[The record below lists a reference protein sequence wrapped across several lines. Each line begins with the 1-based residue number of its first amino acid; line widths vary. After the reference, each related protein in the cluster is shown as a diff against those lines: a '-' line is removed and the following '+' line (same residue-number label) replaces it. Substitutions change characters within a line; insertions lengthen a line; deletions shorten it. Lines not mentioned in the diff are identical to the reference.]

1 MSWPGLEID
10 ALGDLGAVTIDPTL
24 YTEQAVFR
32 AAYWLT
38 DRHYVF
44 LDKEGD
50 RMRIEIRNKS
60 GSTADLQ
67 QACAEFCNAMVDFR
81 LRDIVARETGGIRD
95 ALVKQAFLEGVPK
108 PGLDGARSNE
118 KHLAKARS

>member
-10 ALGDLGAVTIDPTL
+10 ALGDLGAVAIDPTL
-24 YTEQAVFR
+24 YSEQAVFR

-44 LDKEGD
+44 LDRDGA
-50 RMRIEIRNKS
+50 RIRIEIRNKP
-60 GSTADLQ
+60 GAAGDLQ

-81 LRDIVARETGGIRD
+81 LREIVANETGGIRE

-108 PGLDGARSNE
+108 PGIEGARSNE
-118 KHLAKARS
+118 KHLAKAGE